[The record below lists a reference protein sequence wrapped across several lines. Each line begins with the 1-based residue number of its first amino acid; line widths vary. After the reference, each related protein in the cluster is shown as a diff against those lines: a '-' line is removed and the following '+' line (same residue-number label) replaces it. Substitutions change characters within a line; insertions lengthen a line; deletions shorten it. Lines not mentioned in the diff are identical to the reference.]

1 MACMGRTSRSRRPC
15 ARGEVLCTEPG
26 KSHPCPDRQAGPV
39 HEGNSRTM
47 SMHADE
53 NSDGVIVPE
62 KRPNKEG
69 SPSAEAVEG
78 RTSPKGNGGETAAAR
93 TLRRDTAS
101 NGLIAVRRAARQSKS
116 VRFTALLHHITIDL
130 LKRGYLSLE
139 RDSAPGIDGVT
150 WQTYGENL
158 EEKLEDL
165 HDKVHRGSYRARPAR
180 RTYIPKADGSK
191 RPLSILCLEDKIV
204 QQAVATVLEAIFEE
218 DFLGFSYGFRPGRG
232 QHDALDALHV
242 GILRKQV
249 NWVLD
254 ADIQGFFDS
263 MAHSWI
269 IRFLE
274 HRIADKRILR
284 LVAKW
289 LKVGITED
297 GCVTRS
303 ERGAPQGAV
312 ISPILANVYLHY
324 AFDLWTHHWRRKATG
339 DVIVIRYADDTIVG
353 FQHEHEAKAFLHDLQ
368 ERMRAFELALHPAK
382 TRLIRFGRHAAKQR
396 EKLGEGKPETFDFL
410 GFQHFCTRSRKWGS
424 FVIGRRTI
432 KKTMLRQ
439 LQAVKMELRKRMHDP
454 IAKTGAWL
462 TQMLQGHLNYYAVS
476 GNGPSLW
483 WYFNEVRW
491 RWLKSLKRRSQR
503 AFMSWEKFTSITGRF
518 FPSIRILHPLPC
530 HRFDARTRG
539 KSPLASYPGTNSD
552 TAGISG

>member
-1 MACMGRTSRSRRPC
+1 M
-15 ARGEVLCTEPG
+15 
-26 KSHPCPDRQAGPV
+26 
-39 HEGNSRTM
+39 N
-47 SMHADE
+47 MHADE

-78 RTSPKGNGGETAAAR
+78 RTPPKGNGGETAAAR

-130 LKRGYLSLE
+130 LKRSYLSLE

-165 HDKVHRGSYRARPAR
+165 HDEVHRGSY
-180 RTYIPKADGSK
+180 
-191 RPLSILCLEDKIV
+191 
-204 QQAVATVLEAIFEE
+204 QQAVATVLEAIYEE

-232 QHDALDALHV
+232 QHDALDALHA

-254 ADIQGFFDS
+254 ADIRGFFDA

-284 LVAKW
+284 LIAKW
-289 LKVGITED
+289 LKVGTVED
-297 GCVTRS
+297 GRRTRGVC
-303 ERGAPQGAV
+303 GAPQGAV

-324 AFDLWTHHWRRKATG
+324 VSDLWVHRRRLTKASG
-339 DVIVIRYADDTIVG
+339 DMIVVRYADDTIVG
-353 FQHEHEAKAFLHDLQ
+353 FQHEHEARAFLDDLK
-368 ERMRAFELALHPAK
+368 ERMRKFELALHPDK

-396 EKLGEGKPETFDFL
+396 EKLGERKPETFDFL
-410 GFQHFCTRSRKWGS
+410 GFTHFCTRSRKWGT
-424 FVIGRRTI
+424 FVIGRKTI
-432 KKTMLRQ
+432 KKRMRAKL
-439 LQAVKMELRKRMHDP
+439 LAIKIELRRIMHDP
-454 IAKTGAWL
+454 IAKTGAWVK
-462 TQMLQGHLNYYAVS
+462 QMLKGHLNYFAVS
-476 GNGPSLW
+476 GNHPSLW
-483 WYFNEVRW
+483 WFFNKVKRL
-491 RWLKSLKRRSQR
+491 WLASLKRRSQTAR
-503 AFMSWEKFTSITGRF
+503 LSWERFIQFVARF
-518 FPSIRILHPLPC
+518 FPPIRTIHPLPC
-530 HRFDARTRG
+530 HRFDAKTRG
-539 KSPLASYPGTNSD
+539 RSPVR
-552 TAGISG
+552 